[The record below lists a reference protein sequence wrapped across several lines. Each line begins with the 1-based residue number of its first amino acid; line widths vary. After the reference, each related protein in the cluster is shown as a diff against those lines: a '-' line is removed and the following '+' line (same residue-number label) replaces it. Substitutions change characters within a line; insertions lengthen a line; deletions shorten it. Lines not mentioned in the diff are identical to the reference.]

1 MLGPNGLVRVQADLE
16 LDEPVLLHS
25 LSGFLDAGS
34 AGRIAVQH
42 LLSELPHA
50 TVAEFDIDAMYDY
63 RARRPRMSF
72 LTDHYGDIEMPRLVV
87 DQLTDLDDR
96 PFLLLHGPE
105 PDFRWSAFVD
115 DVVWL
120 SRLWDTSLVLGMHAV
135 PWPAPHTRPVNVTA
149 HSADP
154 DLLAGRRPFVGD
166 LEVPG
171 HVAGLI
177 EISMTEHD
185 VTSMGFAAHVPHYLS
200 GSEYPRAAVALLES
214 VGDQTGLKFPLDEL
228 TARAEEAQAQIVAQV
243 AGEAENLEAV
253 RLLEEQYDEFMQ
265 RYEGIAADLE
275 EANPEEFVSE
285 VERFLADQDR
295 RGDSW

>member
-1 MLGPNGLVRVQADLE
+1 MLSPNGLVRVKTELE

-25 LSGFLDAGS
+25 LSGFLDAGN

-42 LLSELPHA
+42 LLEALPHS
-50 TVAEFDIDAMYDY
+50 TVAEFDLDVMYDY

-87 DQLTDLDDR
+87 DLLTDLSDR

-105 PDFRWSAFVD
+105 PDFRWAGFVD

-177 EISMTEHD
+177 EITMTNND
-185 VTSMGFAAHVPHYLS
+185 VASMGFAAHVPHYLS
-200 GSEYPRAAVALLES
+200 GAEYPRAAVALLES
-214 VGDQTGLKFPLDEL
+214 VGDQTGLRFPLAEL
-228 TARAEEAQAQIVAQV
+228 NTQAEEAEAQITAQV
-243 AGEAENLEAV
+243 AGEAENLDAV
-253 RLLEEQYDEFMQ
+253 RLLEQQYDEFME
-265 RYEGIAADLE
+265 RYEGMAADLE

-285 VERFLADQDR
+285 VEKFLADQDR
-295 RGDSW
+295 RGEGW

>member
-1 MLGPNGLVRVQADLE
+1 MLSPNGLVRVKTELD

-34 AGRIAVQH
+34 AGRIAVEH
-42 LLSELPHA
+42 LLTELPHS
-50 TVAEFDIDAMYDY
+50 TVAEFDLDAMYDY
-63 RARRPRMSF
+63 RARRPRMTF

-87 DQLTDLDDR
+87 DLVTDLADR

-105 PDFRWSAFVD
+105 PDFRWAAFAD

-149 HSADP
+149 HSSDP

-177 EISMTEHD
+177 EITTTDND
-185 VTSMGFAAHVPHYLS
+185 VASMGFAAHVPHYLS
-200 GSEYPRAAVALLES
+200 GSEFPRAAVALLES
-214 VGDQTGLKFPLDEL
+214 VSDQTGLRFPLATL
-228 TARAEEAQAQIVAQV
+228 SARADEAEEQIAAQV
-243 AGEAENLEAV
+243 SSEAENLEAV
-253 RLLEEQYDEFMQ
+253 RLLEQQYDEFMA

-275 EANPEEFVSE
+275 DANPEEFVSE

-295 RGDSW
+295 RGDTW